1 VAEQATPEPATPEP
15 ATPGKARPDD
25 SGPLIEH
32 DPTLVYQ
39 PVGEAAAE
47 ESGSRLEGKFHYG
60 LVVERGPSAGLAYVL
75 GEGKTT
81 AGRSG
86 DVDIFL
92 GDVTVS
98 REHVRFL
105 VDEDGL
111 TMEDLGSTNGTYVN
125 GERRDRTRLEA
136 GDEVIIGKFHLVVI
150 VGDA

>member
-1 VAEQATPEPATPEP
+1 MAEPAAPDDQLP
-15 ATPGKARPDD
+15 DDQRPDD
-25 SGPLIEH
+25 HGPLIEH
-32 DPTLVYQ
+32 DPTIVYQ

-47 ESGSRLEGKFHYG
+47 ESGSRLEGQFHYG

-75 GEGKTT
+75 GEGVTT

-86 DVDIFL
+86 EVDIFL

-105 VDEDGL
+105 VDQEGL
-111 TMEDLGSTNGTYVN
+111 AMEDLGSTNGTYVN

>member
-1 VAEQATPEPATPEP
+1 MGVVAEPVL
-15 ATPGKARPDD
+15 PGDQRPDD
-25 SGPLIEH
+25 HGPLIEH

-39 PVGEAAAE
+39 PVGEAAE
-47 ESGSRLEGKFHYG
+47 EETGSRLAGKFHYG

-75 GEGKTT
+75 GEGETT

-86 DVDIFL
+86 EADIFL

-98 REHVRFL
+98 RDHVRFL

-111 TMEDLGSTNGTYVN
+111 AMEDLGSTNGTYVN
-125 GERRDRTRLEA
+125 GQRRDHARLEA

>member
-1 VAEQATPEPATPEP
+1 MSDAPSADREPDGHA
-15 ATPGKARPDD
+15 
-25 SGPLIEH
+25 PLIDH

-39 PVGEAAAE
+39 PVGGSAAE
-47 ESGSRLEGKFHYG
+47 ESGSRLAGKFQYG

-75 GEGKTT
+75 GSGETT
-81 AGRSG
+81 AGRSEK
-86 DVDIFL
+86 VDIFL

-98 REHVRFL
+98 REHVRFV
-105 VDEDGL
+105 VDADGL

-125 GERRDRTRLEA
+125 GERHDRARLEA

>member
-1 VAEQATPEPATPEP
+1 MAEPATPDDQLHDDQ
-15 ATPGKARPDD
+15 RPDD
-25 SGPLIEH
+25 HGPLIEH
-32 DPTLVYQ
+32 DPTIVYQ
-39 PVGEAAAE
+39 PVGEAVEE
-47 ESGSRLEGKFHYG
+47 ESGSRLEGQFHYG

-75 GEGKTT
+75 GEGVTT

-86 DVDIFL
+86 EVDIFL

-105 VDEDGL
+105 VDEEGL
-111 TMEDLGSTNGTYVN
+111 AMEDLGSTNGTYVN